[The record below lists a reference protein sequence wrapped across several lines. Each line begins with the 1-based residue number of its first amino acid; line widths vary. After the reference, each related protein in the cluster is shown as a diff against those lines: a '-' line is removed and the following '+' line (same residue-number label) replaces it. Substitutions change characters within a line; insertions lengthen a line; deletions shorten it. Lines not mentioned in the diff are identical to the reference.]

1 MRESGFNVDMVSS
14 VDYSILPPV
23 VYVPCIFDEVGG
35 MRVAVRPLDDGRKG
49 IIVYTALDRLMD
61 MAGESTPWILMGW
74 EELSTT
80 TTNEKVEVIMKDV
93 EIPAELR

>member
-1 MRESGFNVDMVSS
+1 MSDGTAHPTLITFSQRISLLQKVS
-14 VDYSILPPV
+14 LPQV
-23 VYVPCIFDEVGG
+23 VCLHRDDE
-35 MRVAVRPLDDGRKG
+35 D
-49 IIVYTALDRLMD
+49 IVFC
-61 MAGESTPWILMGW
+61 TPWILMGW